1 MKTPFVISPS
11 PTLLYLTPSF
21 KKALHMI
28 TNTLDNRQ
36 GISCIFGD
44 IGMGKSSL
52 LRFLHAEYLSR
63 DESIA
68 VLIPTGGFKR
78 PFGLLKRIC
87 DELGIPPCRSTLD
100 YQTALERYLLEVN
113 KQNQY
118 VAVFLDE
125 AEGLDTYMLDLVRT
139 LLNYEKSDTGKLIQF
154 VMAGSLELHERLARK
169 RNRALRSRVLYMNF
183 LEPFSL
189 DETVGMIDFRCDRL
203 DIPNPFTRSGVEK
216 IHELSKGVPRRM
228 LAVASAAYDLRVITR
243 SDKLDADFVEEAY
256 ATNEKPENAEV
267 AYG

>member
-36 GISCIFGD
+36 GISCIVGD

-52 LRFLHAEYLSR
+52 LRFLHSEYLSR
-63 DESIA
+63 DESVA
-68 VLIPTGGFKR
+68 VLIPSGGFKR
-78 PFGLLKRIC
+78 PYGLLKRIC
-87 DELGIPPCRSTLD
+87 DELGVPPCRSTLE
-100 YQTALERYLLEVN
+100 YTIGLEKFLLELN
-113 KQNQY
+113 KDGKY

-139 LLNYEKSDTGKLIQF
+139 MLNYEKSDTGKMIQF
-154 VMAGSLELHERLARK
+154 VMAGAIEMYDRMSRK

-189 DETVGMIDFRCDRL
+189 EETVGMIEFRCERL
-203 DIPNPFTRSGVEK
+203 DIPNPFTRAGLEK
-216 IHELSKGVPRRM
+216 IHELSKGVPRRT
-228 LAVASAAYDLRVITR
+228 LAVASAAYDLRMMAKDDR
-243 SDKLDADFVEEAY
+243 LDADFVEMAF
-256 ATNEKPENAEV
+256 ATNDKPDNAEV